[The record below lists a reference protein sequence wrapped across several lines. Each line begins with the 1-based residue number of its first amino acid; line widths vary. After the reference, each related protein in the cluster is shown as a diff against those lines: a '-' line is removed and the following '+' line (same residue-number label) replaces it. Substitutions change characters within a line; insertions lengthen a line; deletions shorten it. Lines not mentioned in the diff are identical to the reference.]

1 MALTPLDIHNKEF
14 HVKLRGYD
22 QDEVNEFLDQIIKDY
37 ESLLKENDS
46 LRESL
51 DQNKEKLKYFNDL
64 KDSLNQSIIVA
75 QEAADKVKANSQR
88 EAEIINREAQKQG
101 QDIIDQANE
110 KARNIIDESSKKAKK
125 LAIET
130 DDLRKQA
137 RIFRQKL
144 QVMMESQLEV
154 VKSSEWDEILKQGKT
169 SSYEEIQDAIRQD
182 ETLDRETARE
192 IKPVQND
199 EEFNF
204 TPQPDQTTTDNGQAE
219 TVVVF
224 PDSDTT
230 STATTPVD
238 NNPASSNDDINGNND
253 NKLNGN
259 NDNKLNGQHFASDD
273 DMQN

>member
-22 QDEVNEFLDQIIKDY
+22 QDEVNDFLDQVIKDY
-37 ESLLKENDS
+37 EQALKENERLTDS
-46 LRESL
+46 LK
-51 DQNKEKLKYFNDL
+51 QNQEKLKYFNDL

-110 KARNIIDESSKKAKK
+110 KARHILDEASKKAKK
-125 LAIET
+125 LAVET

-154 VKSSEWDEILKQGKT
+154 VKGSEWDEILKQGDT
-169 SSYEEIQDAIRQD
+169 SSFEEIQEAIRKD
-182 ETLDRETARE
+182 ESLDKDGSSE
-192 IKPVQND
+192 VQSVADDISFSNGDSQTDTGND
-199 EEFNF
+199 N
-204 TPQPDQTTTDNGQAE
+204 E

-224 PDSDTT
+224 PD
-230 STATTPVD
+230 
-238 NNPASSNDDINGNND
+238 
-253 NKLNGN
+253 
-259 NDNKLNGQHFASDD
+259 ASDD
-273 DMQN
+273 TDDNEFADNVYINN

>member
-22 QDEVNEFLDQIIKDY
+22 QDEVNDFLDQVIKDY
-37 ESLLKENDS
+37 EQALKENERLTDS
-46 LRESL
+46 LK
-51 DQNKEKLKYFNDL
+51 QNQEKLKYFNDL

-110 KARNIIDESSKKAKK
+110 KARHILDEASKKAKK
-125 LAIET
+125 LAVET

-154 VKSSEWDEILKQGKT
+154 VKGSEWDEILKQGDT
-169 SSYEEIQDAIRQD
+169 SSFEEIQEAIRKD
-182 ETLDRETARE
+182 ESLDKDGSSE
-192 IKPVQND
+192 VQSVTDDVSFSNGDSQTDTEND
-199 EEFNF
+199 N
-204 TPQPDQTTTDNGQAE
+204 E

-224 PDSDTT
+224 PD
-230 STATTPVD
+230 
-238 NNPASSNDDINGNND
+238 
-253 NKLNGN
+253 
-259 NDNKLNGQHFASDD
+259 ASDD
-273 DMQN
+273 TDDNEFADNVYINN

>member
-1 MALTPLDIHNKEF
+1 MALTPLDINNKEF
-14 HVKLRGYD
+14 HVKFHGYD

-46 LRESL
+46 LRDSL
-51 DQNKEKLKYFNDL
+51 EQNKEKLKYFNDL

-101 QDIIDQANE
+101 QDIIDQANA
-110 KARNIIDESSKKAKK
+110 KSRNIIDEASKKAKK

-154 VKSSEWDEILKQGKT
+154 VKGSEWDSILKQGKT

-182 ETLDRETARE
+182 ETLDKENARE
-192 IKPVQND
+192 INPIENE

-204 TPQPDQTTTDNGQAE
+204 QPVQPEAEVSPASDDQAE

-224 PDSDTT
+224 PDN
-230 STATTPVD
+230 D
-238 NNPASSNDDINGNND
+238 NSNNDDKKVD
-253 NKLNGN
+253 
-259 NDNKLNGQHFASDD
+259 GQHFANDD
-273 DMQN
+273 QLD

>member
-22 QDEVNEFLDQIIKDY
+22 QDEVNDFLDQVIKDY
-37 ESLLKENDS
+37 EQALKENERLTDS
-46 LRESL
+46 LK
-51 DQNKEKLKYFNDL
+51 QNQEKLKYFNDL

-110 KARNIIDESSKKAKK
+110 KARHILDEASKKAKK
-125 LAIET
+125 LAVET

-154 VKSSEWDEILKQGKT
+154 VKGSEWDEILKQGDT
-169 SSYEEIQDAIRQD
+169 SSFEEIQEAIRKD
-182 ETLDRETARE
+182 ESLDKDGSSE
-192 IKPVQND
+192 VQSVADDISFSNGDSQTDTEND
-199 EEFNF
+199 N
-204 TPQPDQTTTDNGQAE
+204 E

-224 PDSDTT
+224 PDAGDDTD
-230 STATTPVD
+230 D
-238 NNPASSNDDINGNND
+238 NEFADNVYINN
-253 NKLNGN
+253 
-259 NDNKLNGQHFASDD
+259 
-273 DMQN
+273 

>member
-22 QDEVNEFLDQIIKDY
+22 QDEVNDFLDQVIKDY
-37 ESLLKENDS
+37 EQALKENERLTDS
-46 LRESL
+46 LK
-51 DQNKEKLKYFNDL
+51 QNQEKLKYFNDL

-110 KARNIIDESSKKAKK
+110 KARHILDEASKKAKK
-125 LAIET
+125 LAVET

-154 VKSSEWDEILKQGKT
+154 VKGSEWDEILKQGDT
-169 SSYEEIQDAIRQD
+169 SSFEEIQEAIRKD
-182 ETLDRETARE
+182 ESLDKDGSSE
-192 IKPVQND
+192 VQSVADDISFSNGDSQTDTEND
-199 EEFNF
+199 N
-204 TPQPDQTTTDNGQAE
+204 E

-224 PDSDTT
+224 PD
-230 STATTPVD
+230 
-238 NNPASSNDDINGNND
+238 
-253 NKLNGN
+253 
-259 NDNKLNGQHFASDD
+259 ASDD
-273 DMQN
+273 TDDDEFADNVYINN

>member
-22 QDEVNEFLDQIIKDY
+22 QDEVNDFLDQVIKDY
-37 ESLLKENDS
+37 EAALKENERLNDS
-46 LRESL
+46 LK
-51 DQNKEKLKYFNDL
+51 QNEEKLKYFNDL

-110 KARNIIDESSKKAKK
+110 KARHILDEAPKKAKK
-125 LAIET
+125 LAVET

-154 VKSSEWDEILKQGKT
+154 VKGSEWDEILKQGDT
-169 SSYEEIQDAIRQD
+169 SSFEEIQEAIRHD
-182 ETLDRETARE
+182 ESLDKGGNSEVQSDSDDDISFSNSDT
-192 IKPVQND
+192 PVAGEND
-199 EEFNF
+199 N
-204 TPQPDQTTTDNGQAE
+204 E
-219 TVVVF
+219 TVVIF
-224 PDSDTT
+224 PDASE
-230 STATTPVD
+230 D
-238 NNPASSNDDINGNND
+238 NDGDDVADNVYINN
-253 NKLNGN
+253 
-259 NDNKLNGQHFASDD
+259 
-273 DMQN
+273 

>member
-1 MALTPLDIHNKEF
+1 MEVIGMALTPLDIHNKEF

-37 ESLLKENDS
+37 EALLKENDS
-46 LRESL
+46 LRDSL

-110 KARNIIDESSKKAKK
+110 KARNIIDEASKKAKK

-154 VKSSEWDEILKQGKT
+154 VKGSEWDEILKQGKT

-182 ETLDRETARE
+182 ETLDKETARE
-192 IKPVQND
+192 IKPVQDD

-204 TPQPDQTTTDNGQAE
+204 QPVDPNPPEINPADDGQAE

-224 PDSDTT
+224 PD
-230 STATTPVD
+230 
-238 NNPASSNDDINGNND
+238 NND
-253 NKLNGN
+253 STTETEPTPQSEPEDSNSGLQ
-259 NDNKLNGQHFASDD
+259 GQHFADTDD
-273 DMQN
+273 LN

>member
-22 QDEVNEFLDQIIKDY
+22 QDEVNDFLDQVIKDY
-37 ESLLKENDS
+37 EQALKENERLTDS
-46 LRESL
+46 LK
-51 DQNKEKLKYFNDL
+51 QNQEKLKYFNDL

-110 KARNIIDESSKKAKK
+110 KARHILDEASKKAKK
-125 LAIET
+125 LAVET

-154 VKSSEWDEILKQGKT
+154 VKGSEWDEILKQGDT
-169 SSYEEIQDAIRQD
+169 SSFEEIQEAIRKD
-182 ETLDRETARE
+182 ESLDKDGSSE
-192 IKPVQND
+192 VQSVADDISFSNGDSQTDTEND
-199 EEFNF
+199 S
-204 TPQPDQTTTDNGQAE
+204 E

-224 PDSDTT
+224 PD
-230 STATTPVD
+230 
-238 NNPASSNDDINGNND
+238 
-253 NKLNGN
+253 
-259 NDNKLNGQHFASDD
+259 ASDD
-273 DMQN
+273 TNDNEFADNVYINN

>member
-22 QDEVNEFLDQIIKDY
+22 QDEVNDFLDQVIKDY
-37 ESLLKENDS
+37 EQALKENERLTDS
-46 LRESL
+46 LK
-51 DQNKEKLKYFNDL
+51 QNQEKLKYFNDL

-110 KARNIIDESSKKAKK
+110 KARHILDEASKKAKK
-125 LAIET
+125 LAVET

-154 VKSSEWDEILKQGKT
+154 VKGSEWDEILKQGDT
-169 SSYEEIQDAIRQD
+169 SSFEEIQEAIRKD
-182 ETLDRETARE
+182 ESLDKDGSSE
-192 IKPVQND
+192 VQSVADDISFSNGDSQTDTEND
-199 EEFNF
+199 N
-204 TPQPDQTTTDNGQAE
+204 E

-224 PDSDTT
+224 PD
-230 STATTPVD
+230 
-238 NNPASSNDDINGNND
+238 
-253 NKLNGN
+253 
-259 NDNKLNGQHFASDD
+259 ASDD
-273 DMQN
+273 TDDNGFADNVYINN

>member
-22 QDEVNEFLDQIIKDY
+22 QDEVNDFLDQVIKDY
-37 ESLLKENDS
+37 EQALKENERLTDS
-46 LRESL
+46 LK
-51 DQNKEKLKYFNDL
+51 QNQEKLKYFNDL

-75 QEAADKVKANSQR
+75 QEAAYKVKANSQR

-110 KARNIIDESSKKAKK
+110 KARHILDEASKKAKK
-125 LAIET
+125 LAVET

-154 VKSSEWDEILKQGKT
+154 VKGSEWDEILKQGDT
-169 SSYEEIQDAIRQD
+169 SSFEEIQEAIRKD
-182 ETLDRETARE
+182 ESLDKDGSSE
-192 IKPVQND
+192 VQSVADDISFSNGDSQTDTEND
-199 EEFNF
+199 N
-204 TPQPDQTTTDNGQAE
+204 E

-224 PDSDTT
+224 PD
-230 STATTPVD
+230 
-238 NNPASSNDDINGNND
+238 
-253 NKLNGN
+253 
-259 NDNKLNGQHFASDD
+259 ASDD
-273 DMQN
+273 TNDNEFADNVYINN

>member
-22 QDEVNEFLDQIIKDY
+22 QDEVNDFLDQVIKDY
-37 ESLLKENDS
+37 EQALKENERLTDS
-46 LRESL
+46 LK
-51 DQNKEKLKYFNDL
+51 QNQEKLKYFNDL

-110 KARNIIDESSKKAKK
+110 KARHILDEASKKAKK
-125 LAIET
+125 LAVET

-154 VKSSEWDEILKQGKT
+154 VKGSEWDEILKQGDT
-169 SSYEEIQDAIRQD
+169 SSFEEIQEAIRKD
-182 ETLDRETARE
+182 ESLDKDGSSE
-192 IKPVQND
+192 VQSVADDISFSNGDSQTNTEND
-199 EEFNF
+199 N
-204 TPQPDQTTTDNGQAE
+204 E

-224 PDSDTT
+224 PD
-230 STATTPVD
+230 
-238 NNPASSNDDINGNND
+238 
-253 NKLNGN
+253 
-259 NDNKLNGQHFASDD
+259 ASDD
-273 DMQN
+273 TDDNEFADNVYINN

>member
-22 QDEVNEFLDQIIKDY
+22 QDEVNDFLDQVIKDY
-37 ESLLKENDS
+37 EQALKENERLTDS
-46 LRESL
+46 LK
-51 DQNKEKLKYFNDL
+51 QNQEKLKYFNDL

-101 QDIIDQANE
+101 QDVIDQANE
-110 KARNIIDESSKKAKK
+110 KARHILDEASKKAKK
-125 LAIET
+125 LAVET

-154 VKSSEWDEILKQGKT
+154 VKGSEWDEILKQGDT
-169 SSYEEIQDAIRQD
+169 SSFEEIQEAIRKD
-182 ETLDRETARE
+182 ESLDKDGSSE
-192 IKPVQND
+192 VQSVADDISFSNGDSQTDTEND
-199 EEFNF
+199 N
-204 TPQPDQTTTDNGQAE
+204 E

-224 PDSDTT
+224 PD
-230 STATTPVD
+230 
-238 NNPASSNDDINGNND
+238 
-253 NKLNGN
+253 
-259 NDNKLNGQHFASDD
+259 ASDD
-273 DMQN
+273 TNDNEFADNVYINN